1 MDDKTTADGTKPKP
15 SNAEMFIQFYYPEVK
30 DLSKSFLTLVS
41 GILAFSI
48 TFSTSIIG
56 VSSASKLQLILL
68 ISAWLFFIIAIIA
81 AGSGLY
87 SNFVAANIA
96 NKAILSDST
105 LKFKQLLKR
114 PYMLLNIAGVS
125 FVIGLILL
133 TLAGA
138 TKFL

>member
-1 MDDKTTADGTKPKP
+1 MDNRTITNETKSKL
-15 SNAEMFIQFYYPEVK
+15 SNTEMFIQFYYPEVK

-56 VSSASKLQLILL
+56 VSTASKLQLILL

-87 SNFVAANIA
+87 NNFVAANIA
-96 NKAILSDST
+96 NKAILNDT
-105 LKFKQLLKR
+105 ELKFRQLLKR

-133 TLAGA
+133 ALAGA

>member
-1 MDDKTTADGTKPKP
+1 MDDKTTANATKPKP
-15 SNAEMFIQFYYPEVK
+15 SNAEIFIQFYYPEIK

-56 VSSASKLQLILL
+56 VSTASKLQLILL
-68 ISAWLFFIIAIIA
+68 ISAWLFFVIAIIA

-87 SNFVAANIA
+87 SNFVAANLA
-96 NKAILSDST
+96 NKAILGDSA

-114 PYMLLNIAGVS
+114 PYIFLNIAGVS

-133 TLAGA
+133 ALAGV